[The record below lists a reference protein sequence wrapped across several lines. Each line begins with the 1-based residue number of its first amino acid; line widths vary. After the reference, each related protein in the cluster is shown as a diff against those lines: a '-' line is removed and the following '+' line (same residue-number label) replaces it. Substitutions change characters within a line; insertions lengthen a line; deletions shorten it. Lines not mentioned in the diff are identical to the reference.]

1 MSSGSITVG
10 VERGRYVSGGGGRG
24 EGRIRML
31 VGRRWGSSGV
41 IVKVRMEEE
50 GNVLMKEEERQHVSG
65 IHGGVKT

>member
-10 VERGRYVSGGGGRG
+10 VGREGYVSGGGGRG
-24 EGRIRML
+24 RIRML
-31 VGRRWGSSGV
+31 VRRRWGSSGV
-41 IVKVRMEEE
+41 IVKVRMEGE